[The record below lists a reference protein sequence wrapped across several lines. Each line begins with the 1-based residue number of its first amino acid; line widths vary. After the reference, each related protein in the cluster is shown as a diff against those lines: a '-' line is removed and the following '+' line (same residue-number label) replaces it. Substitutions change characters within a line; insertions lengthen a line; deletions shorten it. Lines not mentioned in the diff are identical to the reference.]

1 MRLVPFHFG
10 QFIVSNSFSV
20 FLFPFLSFNLPI
32 WFSNLSSQFLKF
44 TSCKYRHKSVLNVE
58 IKSNCFSL
66 KALCLRWD
74 RLMVFYFI
82 GFTELVFSS
91 VCIKVSHVR
100 SMLWN
105 SVAMLQFELKIRSSM
120 FDWTAADRRF
130 GQRGCSCSFFQ
141 PSSFPHENF
150 VLFSNSTF
158 RSFTYRFS
166 CPLAK
171 ILFV

>member
-20 FLFPFLSFNLPI
+20 FLFPFLSLNLPI

-91 VCIKVSHVR
+91 VCIKVSHVP

-105 SVAMLQFELKIRSSM
+105 SVAMLQFELKIRSPT
-120 FDWTAADRRF
+120 FDWIADRRF
-130 GQRGCSCSFFQ
+130 GQRGCSCSCFQ

-150 VLFSNSTF
+150 ILFSNLTF
-158 RSFTYRFS
+158 RPFTYRFS